1 MFVNELVA
9 RYRLAANDRQ
19 EPFFLS
25 DSDVIGFLA
34 EAEDQACIRSRLI
47 HESADPDICRI
58 ALDTGTDHYDVHP
71 VLFEI
76 SNARVKMEGSSQ
88 WEPLRM
94 VSVEWLDYHRR
105 DWRDDV
111 GTPAFAVFNHQ
122 KLRLVPTPDRA
133 GEVKLEGYRLPKVS
147 MTTGSDIP
155 EIGAAHHLHLVD
167 WALYR
172 AFSVPDS
179 EFIDPQRAASAE
191 AGFSAHFG
199 LEPNADLR
207 SKSREDIPQDIE
219 PFMP

>member
-88 WEPLRM
+88 WAPLRM

-105 DWRDDV
+105 DWRDEV

-147 MTTGSDIP
+147 ITTSPRCDELRRRYTSI
-155 EIGAAHHLHLVD
+155 
-167 WALYR
+167 
-172 AFSVPDS
+172 SVG
-179 EFIDPQRAASAE
+179 FIVGCTS
-191 AGFSAHFG
+191 FFFG
-199 LEPNADLR
+199 LLNSMTVVCER
-207 SKSREDIPQDIE
+207 SAYQSWPAPSFQ
-219 PFMP
+219 P